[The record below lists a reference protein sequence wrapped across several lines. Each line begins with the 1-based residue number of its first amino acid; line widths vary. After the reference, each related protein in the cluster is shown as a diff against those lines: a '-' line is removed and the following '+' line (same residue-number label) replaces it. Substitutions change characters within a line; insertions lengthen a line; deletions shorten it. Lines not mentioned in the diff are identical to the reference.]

1 MELAP
6 PAGKQDKEEPQPF
19 QYGAGESAPPV
30 EQHIK
35 EELGDEELTYAT
47 SLPYPFKQRLPAWFI
62 DYYSKSGG
70 DNIPTFDMT
79 GAESNKWQK
88 ILGATGLSIDQA
100 KSQIYEPDFLNYSNQ
115 YRDFTARDGKVSR
128 MEHALLVDEHVRQTV
143 MQNPNH
149 IINALSKGTPEMEK
163 AYFEREG
170 KTYAQTAREE
180 LGKARDLFMK
190 KTDPAAHGLHAYEG
204 LGYEIKEIDDEPGK
218 RRIIP
223 IMGHEKERFIQTF
236 LDPQFDFGAL
246 DKDGKPLLSA
256 NDLVTIWQHQ
266 VFAETLSA
274 ERKDDGTLVY
284 KREDSGLV
292 PVLKEIAPKNWDKLE
307 KEVQKRVGFASERG
321 GAIIRGLT
329 PFGGKVFPLN
339 EAQSRLR
346 GIVDPN
352 YRTKEMA
359 GGIASLLMGSG
370 ALVKAADKL
379 RNVGKAKEAVSAAL
393 AGEAI
398 LGASYAH
405 ASPGYLSELAGKPDS
420 YTLNAI
426 EAATIAGVF
435 QLGFWGF
442 SKLKGRQA
450 GDLGD
455 TLHDLENMSPEE
467 FAEQAALIKK
477 RLNSDPVDYPEPE
490 LPDQIVAGT
499 LSENQKR
506 VNWLRK
512 NFLADRG
519 VPSEWAFWERRA
531 DHATAARVSGEMSRD
546 LEKLKAQYKAHWN
559 RVPTEEELIDLNR
572 AVQHGNTSDLL
583 TWPKDMRITI
593 RKLRDHRK
601 ALTTEFKRSV
611 PNLGEELRFTLDKN
625 FNEYLHRSYRLTD
638 QGEEWLQKILPKGG
652 PKDPAMVAI
661 YKDAHR
667 FLKKQHR
674 NEFAKKYKAKL
685 KVEGK
690 TVAPGGKELEAQLD
704 QLVANEIEAF
714 LKHYEP
720 DTSDLVR
727 LRGGDAHKGKD
738 ITLITDVIRKR
749 KKIPVELRNLMGEY
763 KNPFLNYEKT
773 IMKMS
778 QHIEH
783 AKMQANV
790 RSHGMAN
797 GWIWPDEALKPPI
810 QVLDDPDLLR
820 GFYGQRAKVERG
832 ELFKP
837 TGRGGAVEQAI
848 RDEARYVVE
857 MPPSGVDGV
866 PEIRVF
872 RTKKAAETWRDK
884 RWSGTP
890 HHKSD
895 PIAFAKAGKE
905 HGGFSRIPDSPAF
918 GALRGHW
925 VRRDYHDAL
934 LEFNE
939 LKKWPTRAGK
949 IWMTGVGLTNVSK
962 TVFSHV
968 TQVRNV
974 IGGYIIN
981 AANGRFR
988 YKGGGSTAGALLDD
1002 FKNLPDAS
1010 KAAQIDEWRELGL
1023 MGGDIQLRQ
1032 INEIMSDSH
1041 FAKFLNADPD
1051 EAAGAFERWGRKI
1064 TQGVTKKPMKF
1075 YGQVDN
1081 FFRVAAYEDELRRMT
1096 KAYDTWEGT
1105 PKKWTPGLEMPP
1117 GFYHAEQKTPMN
1129 LKQYAAE
1136 LASNTYQNY
1145 DKVPKAVQNWGKAA
1159 PIGNFVSFQ
1168 AEMFRITKNTF
1179 KHGMSELRH
1188 PNPAIRAMGKRRIAS
1203 LLAVGAVGSTALKE
1217 GWNHAYAGV
1226 SDEQEQAIL
1235 HFLPPFQRNNEIMVT
1250 ELKNGRVQFFDA
1262 SYNNPFGFA
1271 NKAVRAAWLRG
1282 HWEDRGAQDIIQ
1294 EMAGSFVDQ
1303 KLLLRPILEATANK
1317 DEFGRAVYD
1326 SQVDGK
1332 ATIAAKMT
1340 AHVAKAFQPGS
1351 DKSLRRLWEVATGK
1365 REGSIGYEAMAQIT
1379 GVRHYNINLMNLKTS
1394 PLIYKGSEYRQHRSV
1409 ANRRFN
1415 EVMVPGR
1422 QVKDLDVSVEDQL
1435 GAWHEMNRVAFM
1447 GQKKLYQSVKAARLL
1462 MLPDSPTRQQQDNID
1477 TAIFK
1482 MLNADTSKGSISKKI
1497 FFGGRAETDG
1507 IVDGVFMPIMPD
1519 PEGVG
1524 VKAERRGTKFA
1535 RAEFD
1540 ARWQKYTRARMSLDG
1555 GWTETPQEPVERK

>member
-1 MELAP
+1 MDLAP
-6 PAGKQDKEEPQPF
+6 PVEKREEEEPQPF
-19 QYGAGESAPPV
+19 QYGKGEHAPPIPQHV
-30 EQHIK
+30 EEK
-35 EELGDEELTYAT
+35 LGEDELTYAT
-47 SLPYPFKQRLPAWFI
+47 NLPYPFKQRLPAWFT
-62 DYYSKSGG
+62 DYYTQSGG
-70 DNIPTFDMT
+70 DNIPALGMT
-79 GAESNKWQK
+79 GAESNKWTK
-88 ILGATGLSIDQA
+88 MLEPLGITLDQA
-100 KSQIYEPDFLNYSNQ
+100 KSQIYEPDFLDYTKQFN
-115 YRDFTARDGKVSR
+115 DFNAKEGKVSR
-128 MEHALLVDEHVRQTV
+128 QEHALLLDESVRQRI
-143 MQNPNH
+143 MQNPAH
-149 IINALSKGTPEMEK
+149 AIHLMQKATPEQEK
-163 AYFEREG
+163 AYIERTG
-170 KTYAQTAREE
+170 KTYADTA
-180 LGKARDLFMK
+180 LKAYRDERDAWMK
-190 KTDPAAHGLHAYEG
+190 ETDPGSRGLHDYEG
-204 LGYEIKEIDDEPGK
+204 LGFEIKEIDNEPGK

-223 IMGHEKERFIQTF
+223 VMEYERERFINTF
-236 LDPQFDFGAL
+236 ADPEFDFGAL
-246 DKDGKPLLSA
+246 DKDGKPLISDS
-256 NDLVTIWQHQ
+256 DLVMIWQHQ
-266 VFAETLSA
+266 VYAETLSA
-274 ERKDDGTLVY
+274 ERGEDGALKY
-284 KREDSGLV
+284 RSEDGGMV
-292 PVLKEIAPKNWDKLE
+292 PVLKEIAPRNWDKLE
-307 KEVQKRVGFASERG
+307 EEVSSRLGVPGQTWGAKVMGVTRG
-321 GAIIRGLT
+321 VV
-329 PFGGKVFPLN
+329 PFGSKIMPLT
-339 EAQSRLR
+339 ESQSRLR

-352 YRTKEMA
+352 YRTKEMV
-359 GGIASLLMGSG
+359 GGIAALFAGSG
-370 ALVKAADKL
+370 GVWKAAEKL
-379 RNVGKAKEAVSAAL
+379 RGADKAKTAVAAVLGGEAV
-393 AGEAI
+393 
-398 LGASYAH
+398 LGAGYAH
-405 ASPGYLSELAGKPDS
+405 AVPGYIASLAGKPDS

-426 EAATIAGVF
+426 EAASIAGVF

-442 SKLKGRQA
+442 SRLKGRQA

-477 RLNSDPVDYPEPE
+477 GLGRDPVHYPPPE
-490 LPDQIVAGT
+490 NIDHIVAGT
-499 LSENQKR
+499 LSGKQKK
-506 VNWLRK
+506 VNWFRR

-519 VPSEWAFWERRA
+519 VPSEWAYWQRSAESG
-531 DHATAARVSGEMSRD
+531 TAARVSGEMGRD
-546 LEKLKAQYKAHWN
+546 LEKLKVQYKSHYN

-572 AVQHGNTSDLL
+572 AVQHGKTTDVL
-583 TWPKDMRITI
+583 TWPKDMRSTI

-601 ALTTEFKRSV
+601 ALTTEFKNTV
-611 PNLGEELRFTLDKN
+611 PGLGEELRFTLDKN

-638 QGEEWLQKILPKGG
+638 QSEEWLQKILPKGG
-652 PKDPAMVAI
+652 PKDPAMRAI
-661 YKDAHR
+661 YDDAFR
-667 FLKKQHR
+667 FLKDQHR
-674 NEFAKKYKAKL
+674 KKFTRDYEKGLKATGRAL
-685 KVEGK
+685 DD
-690 TVAPGGKELEAQLD
+690 ADLEKQLD
-704 QLVANEIEAF
+704 QFVGNEIESF

-720 DTSDLVR
+720 DSFSLVR
-727 LRGGDAHKGKD
+727 LKGDEAAKGKD
-738 ITLITDVIRKR
+738 VTLITDIIRKR
-749 KKIPVELRNLMGEY
+749 KKIPVELRNIMGEY

-778 QHIEH
+778 DHIEH

-790 RSHGMAN
+790 RVNGMKN
-797 GWIWPDEALKPPI
+797 GWVWPDAKLNKPKI
-810 QVLDDPDLLR
+810 QVLDNPDLLR
-820 GFYGQRAKVERG
+820 NFYLQRG

-837 TGRGGAVEQAI
+837 TGKGGAVEQAI

-857 MPPSGVDGV
+857 IPPSTVDGL
-866 PEIRVF
+866 PEVRVF
-872 RTKKAAETWRDK
+872 RTEKAAKRWRDQE
-884 RWSGTP
+884 WNGSP
-890 HHKSD
+890 HHESD
-895 PIAFAKAGKE
+895 PTAFANAGKE
-905 HGGFSRIPDSPAF
+905 HGGFGQIPNSPAL

-934 LEFNE
+934 MEFNE
-939 LKKWPTRAGK
+939 LKKANTWVGK
-949 IWMTGVGLTNVSK
+949 AWMTGVGLTNVSK

-968 TQVRNV
+968 TQVRN
-974 IGGYIIN
+974 ITGGFLIN

-988 YKGGGSTAGALLDD
+988 YRGGGSTAGALLDD
-1002 FKNLPDAS
+1002 FKNLPDAA
-1010 KAAQIDEWRELGL
+1010 KAAQLDEWRKLGL
-1023 MGGDIQLRQ
+1023 MAGDIQLRQ
-1032 INEIMSDSH
+1032 IDEIMSDSL
-1041 FAKFLNADPD
+1041 FAKFLHADPD

-1064 TQGVTKKPMKF
+1064 TQGATKKPMKF

-1081 FFRVAAYEDELRRMT
+1081 FFRVAAYQDELQRMT
-1096 KAYDTWEGT
+1096 KAYNTWEGT
-1105 PKKWTPGLEMPP
+1105 PKKWTPDLEMPP

-1159 PIGNFVSFQ
+1159 PIGNFISFQ

-1188 PNPAIRAMGKRRIAS
+1188 PNPAIKAMGKRRIAS

-1250 ELKNGRVQFFDA
+1250 KLKNGNVQFFDA

-1294 EMAGSFVDQ
+1294 EMAGSFADQ

-1317 DEFGRAVYD
+1317 DEFGRPVYD
-1326 SQVDGK
+1326 SQVDNP
-1332 ATIAAKMT
+1332 ATVTAKMT
-1340 AHVAKAFQPGS
+1340 AHVAKAFQLGS
-1351 DKSLRRLWEVATGK
+1351 HKSLSRLWEVATGK

-1379 GVRHYNINLMNLKTS
+1379 GVRHYNINLMNEKTS
-1394 PLIYKGSEYRQHRSV
+1394 PLIYKGSEYRQHRSI

-1435 GAWHEMNRVAFM
+1435 GAWNEMNRVAFM
-1447 GQKKLYQSVKAARLL
+1447 GQKKLYESVKAARSL
-1462 MLPDSPTRQQQDNID
+1462 MLPDNPTPKQRNNID
-1477 TAIFK
+1477 VAIFN

-1497 FFGGRAETDG
+1497 FFGGRDKTDG

-1540 ARWQKYTRARMSLDG
+1540 ARWQKYTRARMPLDG